1 MEDVAHQNNCAIEVL
16 DATLVNSPLIVWL
29 LHCDS
34 QLEDKPLSLPL
45 FYLIGKWLILC
56 ARSDTRWQAL
66 VLPVVNHH
74 AYKLPLCVRI
84 LLDSINTSCL
94 LPAPA
99 LVSAATRCV
108 GHILEDSSPD
118 SCTYDIG
125 CDLLDTLLQLYFAF
139 GASEIRGD
147 VFVCIFRLPR
157 QLDRNPSLRHGN
169 SIWRETAI
177 RRLLSRSE
185 RGTIIRPAV
194 SSIGPNLTV
203 DITSICLLA
212 CAVHEATLGS
222 DLTDELHALVA
233 NLQTRPCSRNGD
245 MDDLTSDQNLFVLHT
260 LLEPSR
266 RNSSAQTLTAQVR
279 LPSLSTGRASEL
291 LQMYDR
297 FLFVQRVL
305 LLTEPSLLPTMAAE
319 QLVTMYHSLMN
330 IMVLSSG
337 AERSHCF
344 KGVKQDVVEAILAVL
359 NVCADSTTSSPWT
372 LLLRQAL
379 LEIPQAEMGGRQQD
393 LSRMFALILA
403 GKPRGEREQT
413 NGRPLK
419 LMRTASG
426 HLLLF
431 V

>member
-1 MEDVAHQNNCAIEVL
+1 M
-16 DATLVNSPLIVWL
+16 
-29 LHCDS
+29 
-34 QLEDKPLSLPL
+34 
-45 FYLIGKWLILC
+45 
-56 ARSDTRWQAL
+56 
-66 VLPVVNHH
+66 
-74 AYKLPLCVRI
+74 
-84 LLDSINTSCL
+84 
-94 LPAPA
+94 
-99 LVSAATRCV
+99 
-108 GHILEDSSPD
+108 
-118 SCTYDIG
+118 
-125 CDLLDTLLQLYFAF
+125 
-139 GASEIRGD
+139 
-147 VFVCIFRLPR
+147 
-157 QLDRNPSLRHGN
+157 
-169 SIWRETAI
+169 
-177 RRLLSRSE
+177 
-185 RGTIIRPAV
+185 

-359 NVCADSTTSSPWT
+359 NVCADST
-372 LLLRQAL
+372 
-379 LEIPQAEMGGRQQD
+379 
-393 LSRMFALILA
+393 SRS
-403 GKPRGEREQT
+403 R
-413 NGRPLK
+413 
-419 LMRTASG
+419 
-426 HLLLF
+426 H
-431 V
+431 